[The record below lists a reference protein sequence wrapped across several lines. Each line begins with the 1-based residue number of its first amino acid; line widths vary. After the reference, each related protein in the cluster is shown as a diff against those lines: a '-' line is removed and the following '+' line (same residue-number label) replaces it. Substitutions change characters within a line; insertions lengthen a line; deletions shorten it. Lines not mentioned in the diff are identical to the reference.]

1 MPRPLN
7 RTGHSGGKGSLRQ
20 RCLSIRFQIQLAYQP
35 GPSGRFKIDEAGE
48 VGRGST
54 ERLDAERGE
63 TLDHVGAQQNFVDGV
78 IELFADGRVYAG
90 GRQYPEP
97 SGNLEAGAHGFG
109 DGRQMAANASW
120 SRNEPS
126 RPKFRCQGTP
136 RL

>member
-1 MPRPLN
+1 MPRPLD
-7 RTGHSGGKGSLRQ
+7 RTGHFGGKGSVRQ
-20 RCLSIRFQIQLAYQP
+20 RWLSFRLQIQLAYQS
-35 GPSGRFKIDEAGE
+35 GPPGRFKIDEAGE
-48 VGRGST
+48 VGWGST

-63 TLDHVGAQQNFVDGV
+63 TLDDIGAQQNFVDGV

-126 RPKFRCQGTP
+126 RPKFRCQ
-136 RL
+136 